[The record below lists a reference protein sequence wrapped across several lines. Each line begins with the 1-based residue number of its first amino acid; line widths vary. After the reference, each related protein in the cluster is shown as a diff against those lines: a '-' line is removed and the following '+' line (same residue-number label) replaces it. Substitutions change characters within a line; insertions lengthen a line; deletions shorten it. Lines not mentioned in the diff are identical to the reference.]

1 MASVQQ
7 TDRPTAAA
15 APGYESDGGDTQRSA
30 DETQY
35 ESDGGESERSQKTYE
50 EAVLKIIQE
59 SLNRVVPGGSILAE
73 VRRRMGEE
81 RGPLRSIMRRMRRS
95 APRRASAAEREPEHL
110 ATEAERW
117 RPRDVWGSVRKRAA
131 AGARHPGRARNALAR
146 MPGGIRRKVRY
157 TLTGAEDVRV
167 RDHVREKVR
176 VAKAKMEEPPAIR
189 TRDKFSFMLGVVG
202 CFVIEFVVVQFP
214 QHFGYVFS
222 AFCVPL
228 IALRL
233 WIYADLSWHFFLLD
247 FCYFSNALCVLQ
259 VLFFPTSRTLLLVNF
274 CHTTGPL
281 ALAIPTWRNSLVFHS
296 LDKVTSVFIHALP
309 PLLCFTLRWYPA
321 PGVEPPEHLDFA
333 PAMGNALLGYA
344 VWQFLQLF
352 ITEVVFGRRI
362 RDDAAVMTSQRWLTT
377 ADEQGRYSGITLL
390 TYNACRGLG
399 VLRPGELFHS
409 EAWKTKIIFVT
420 VQLIYTCATLL
431 PATLL
436 WSSFPAHLAYLLAIY
451 TFCVW
456 NGGSYY
462 IEVFSRK
469 CAQHRGS
476 PPGPSFNP
484 PRATSRPFVS
494 LVDARA
500 TAQSCALMGLTPR
513 PPTVRQTASSSR
525 AIWPRGVPLP
535 SSPSVRRRARRNRRP
550 ARRTPMLTRRHPAPT
565 PPNHRRHR
573 RSQRRKPEH
582 ASSCVTASRL
592 PSTIRSLRPV
602 P

>member
-1 MASVQQ
+1 MLARTSLDQARAPPEAEPHPPVMASEQQ
-7 TDRPTAAA
+7 ADTHTPA
-15 APGYESDGGDTQRSA
+15 APVSYESDGGDTQRSA
-30 DETQY
+30 DETTQY
-35 ESDGGESERSQKTYE
+35 ESDGGESERSQRTYE

-59 SLNRVVPGGSILAE
+59 SLNRVVPGGSILSE

-81 RGPLRSIMRRMRRS
+81 RGSLRSMMRRMRRTARRSS
-95 APRRASAAEREPEHL
+95 ADREQEHH
-110 ATEAERW
+110 ADREQAQRW
-117 RPRDVWGSVRKRAA
+117 RARDVWGSVRKRAA

-146 MPGGIRRKVRY
+146 VPGGIRRKVRY

-176 VAKAKMEEPPAIR
+176 KAKEKMEEPPAVR
-189 TRDKFSFMLGVVG
+189 TRDKLSFMLGVVG
-202 CFVIEFVVVQFP
+202 CFVLEFVVLRFP
-214 QHFGYVFS
+214 QYFGYVFS

-228 IALRL
+228 IAIRL

-321 PGVEPPEHLDFA
+321 PGAELPEHLDFA
-333 PAMGNALLGYA
+333 QAMGLALLGYA
-344 VWQFLQLF
+344 FWQFLQLF

-420 VQLIYTCATLL
+420 VQLLYTCATLL

-436 WSSFPAHLAYLLAIY
+436 WSSFAAHLTYLIAIY

-469 CAQHRGS
+469 YRKQFEGDLAAR
-476 PPGPSFNP
+476 
-484 PRATSRPFVS
+484 RAAAFES
-494 LVDARA
+494 LGA
-500 TAQSCALMGLTPR
+500 
-513 PPTVRQTASSSR
+513 PTRKPQ
-525 AIWPRGVPLP
+525 
-535 SSPSVRRRARRNRRP
+535 SPSNQVEGGANAAALSTEAAEP
-550 ARRTPMLTRRHPAPT
+550 QA
-565 PPNHRRHR
+565 
-573 RSQRRKPEH
+573 
-582 ASSCVTASRL
+582 ASDVAKKED
-592 PSTIRSLRPV
+592 
-602 P
+602 